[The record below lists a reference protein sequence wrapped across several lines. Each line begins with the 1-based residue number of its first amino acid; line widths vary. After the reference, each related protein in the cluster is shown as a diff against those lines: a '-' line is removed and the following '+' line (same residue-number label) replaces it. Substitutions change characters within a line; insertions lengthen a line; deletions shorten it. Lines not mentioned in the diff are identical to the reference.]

1 MPESFATTLFSE
13 EDVCILIGRIVRE
26 LAPNPEGGEGNQVK
40 LVDELEYTSL
50 ALLELAFTLE
60 DEFELPPIDEDTARK
75 ITTIADVETHV
86 VDGLR
91 ERGVLTK

>member
-1 MPESFATTLFSE
+1 MPESSAATSLRE
-13 EDVCILIGRIVRE
+13 EDVRVLIGRVVRE
-26 LAPNPEGGEGNQVK
+26 LAPNPEGGDGSQIK

-60 DEFELPPIDEDTARK
+60 DEFELPPIDEETARK
-75 ITTIADVETHV
+75 IVTIADVETYV

-91 ERGVLTK
+91 ERGLLVE

>member
-1 MPESFATTLFSE
+1 MPDGNATTLFNE

-26 LAPNPEGGEGNQVK
+26 LAPNPESGEGNQVK
-40 LVDELEYTSL
+40 LVDQLEYTSL

-75 ITTIADVETHV
+75 IITIADVETHV

-91 ERGVLTK
+91 ERGLLAE